1 MDSQLPVVRSSKS
14 LVPPAGAEGPIVH
27 RRNPALRQL
36 VRTARSAAE
45 LVLVA
50 ADAVAER
57 VLEVIG
63 SRR

>member
-1 MDSQLPVVRSSKS
+1 MDSHLPVVRASKS
-14 LVPPAGAEGPIVH
+14 LVAPPGAHGPVVH
-27 RRNPALRQL
+27 RRNSAVRQFM
-36 VRTARSAAE
+36 RTARSAAE

-63 SRR
+63 TRR